1 MAAPLTKG
9 LQFRSFLRA
18 LGKIRGERA
27 VEETLAALRLELGDA
42 LRLGTL
48 VTVGWYPLEWY
59 RELHAA
65 AQKATHEGVELAR
78 AVSRAGI
85 QDDFR
90 GVYRLITFA
99 LSPQAIIRWAPKI
112 VSLYF
117 DTGSCVIDI
126 AEPGLARGRFVGFA
140 GFDRS
145 LWEDL
150 IGGITGV
157 MELAGGKQLTAHVI
171 AGGSDGHVDMTIE
184 VRWKT

>member
-1 MAAPLTKG
+1 MPAPQTKG

-18 LGKIRGERA
+18 LGTIRGERA
-27 VEETLAALRLELGDA
+27 VADTLGALRPELGDA
-42 LRLGTL
+42 LRLGL
-48 VTVGWYPLEWY
+48 VTAGWYPLAWY

-65 AQKATHEGVELAR
+65 AQNATHEGVELAR
-78 AVSRAGI
+78 AISRAGI

-117 DTGSCVIDI
+117 DTGQCVIDV
-126 AEPGLARGRFVGFA
+126 AEPGLARGRFVGFT

-145 LWEDL
+145 LWEDV

-157 MELAGGKQLTAHVI
+157 MELAGGKQLVANVV
-171 AGGSDGHVDMTIE
+171 AGGMEGHADMTLE

>member
-1 MAAPLTKG
+1 MPAPQTKG

-18 LGKIRGERA
+18 LGKIRGDRA
-27 VEETLAALRLELGDA
+27 VADTLAALRPELGDA
-42 LRLGTL
+42 LRIGTL
-48 VTVGWYPLEWY
+48 VTGGWYPLEWY
-59 RELHAA
+59 RELHVA
-65 AQKATHEGVELAR
+65 AQKATREGVELAR

-99 LSPQAIIRWAPKI
+99 LSPQAIIRWAPRI

-117 DTGSCVIDI
+117 DTGGCVIER
-126 AEPGLARGRFVGFA
+126 AEAGFARGRFVGFA
-140 GFDRS
+140 GFDRN

-157 MELAGGKQLTAHVI
+157 MELAGGRQLTTHVI
-171 AGGSDGHVDMTIE
+171 AGGTDGHVGMTIE